1 VQTYSNVGGGG
12 ISAGCYV
19 GVVTPTTAATE
30 TGGLDTASVQV
41 TVAAAGAEVT
51 ARRVYR
57 TQVNASTLYL
67 VKELAGSTQT
77 TFIDTTPDSALV
89 TRPPTAQGALQTVS
103 VSGIATGPSGVS
115 GGPATTARHLY
126 RTLPDGVTWKF
137 LATIADNTTT
147 TYTDTAADSALV
159 TQWPPATD
167 TSGLVAEGG
176 QVLAGT
182 TTIPVSGT
190 GAFPATGGWALS
202 GNNRIHYAGVAGDT
216 LTGVPASGDGA
227 ILNTIPYGT
236 PITLAPMLTGV
247 AGITAPI
254 LAGDELYLVVFRDDA
269 ARQQAVVGMVK
280 VGQGVREEWVQDRR
294 LSIAEARARAEA
306 TLAMRPLEEVTVTYV
321 CRDTRTA
328 SGKSI
333 TVNLPPPTNVFGTF
347 KIQSVTINNF
357 RSHPTQAPTYT
368 VTASSRRFNF
378 EDWLRRLQT
387 ST

>member
-1 VQTYSNVGGGG
+1 M
-12 ISAGCYV
+12 
-19 GVVTPTTAATE
+19 
-30 TGGLDTASVQV
+30 
-41 TVAAAGAEVT
+41 
-51 ARRVYR
+51 
-57 TQVNASTLYL
+57 
-67 VKELAGSTQT
+67 
-77 TFIDTTPDSALV
+77 
-89 TRPPTAQGALQTVS
+89 TRLG
-103 VSGIATGPSGVS
+103 
-115 GGPATTARHLY
+115 
-126 RTLPDGVTWKF
+126 TLPDGVTWKF